1 MRKLR
6 PFPTS
11 IKTVLTVL
19 RYLQHP
25 QNGMQKQI
33 LGGASFN
40 GKALKQW
47 FTVFDIEN

>member
-6 PFPTS
+6 PFP
-11 IKTVLTVL
+11 I

-25 QNGMQKQI
+25 HNGMQKQI
-33 LGGASFN
+33 LGGASFD
-40 GKALKQW
+40 GKALKQR